1 MIYKALS
8 DMSKPTTFTAKHYDK
23 TITIEIDHSDID
35 LNEVMEVFESLTI
48 AMGFSKD
55 GFRDWVKEMA
65 DVYTEEDTEEKE
77 TFIKQYE
84 YEQEQSKAK
93 FSDDDVRTIIN
104 SWQNPP
110 EPNENLKKAAKQY
123 KANLDFKG
131 YEGDNFEDY
140 QNKND

>member
-1 MIYKALS
+1 
-8 DMSKPTTFTAKHYDK
+8 MSKPTTFTAKHYDK

-140 QNKND
+140 QNNID

>member
-1 MIYKALS
+1 
-8 DMSKPTTFTAKHYDK
+8 MSKPTTFTAKHYDK

-84 YEQEQSKAK
+84 YEQEQSKVK

-110 EPNENLKKAAKQY
+110 EPNENLKKAAKKY

>member
-1 MIYKALS
+1 MNYTNFTTGFN
-8 DMSKPTTFTAKHYDK
+8 KPTSFTVKHYDK

-35 LNEVMEVFESLTI
+35 LNEVMETFESLTI

-65 DVYTEEDTEEKE
+65 DVYTQEDEEELY
-77 TFIKQYE
+77 Q
-84 YEQEQSKAK
+84 
-93 FSDDDVRTIIN
+93 
-104 SWQNPP
+104 
-110 EPNENLKKAAKQY
+110 PNQALREAAERY
-123 KANLDFKG
+123 KANLPKENEYHNLRHNNVDFKG